1 MSVVLQYAHAI
12 FILKHV
18 IVVGEGFCKL
28 GVFLRGPPLSLF
40 DMFLA
45 TGGGSRT

>member
-1 MSVVLQYAHAI
+1 MSVVLQYARAI

-18 IVVGEGFCKL
+18 IIVGEGSCKL
-28 GVFLRGPPLSLF
+28 GIFLKGPPLSLF

>member
-1 MSVVLQYAHAI
+1 MALQHAHAI
-12 FILKHV
+12 FILRHA
-18 IVVGEGFCKL
+18 IAVGEDSFRL
-28 GVFLRGPPLSLF
+28 GDLSRGPPLSLF